1 MKYAWSRSHLERIL
15 GRLLLTERIKE
26 FRSRAERWRRDPVA
40 RNSAALYGVQ
50 CCRKIFPLF
59 TVPYLTRM
67 LHPGGWG
74 VVAFV
79 LSMAD
84 ILTLIIEF
92 GFNLSA
98 TREIARQR
106 HHRENCRDIMGGV
119 LGAQTLLAVVAI
131 GIAAV
136 IAPHIPLLRNQPKL
150 VVAALVYA
158 VAQGCTPLWF
168 FQGLERLRLAAG
180 LEIGAKAAAVCCVF
194 LFVRSPFDGWKVVVL
209 QALAA
214 GVSTTAGIGLAIRAF
229 GFRFPDYQVVKDAM
243 HRGWPMF
250 VFRSAE
256 SLYGIGNAFLLGLFA
271 PAAVVGYF
279 ATAEKITKAMFGLL
293 NPIRDSLYPRLS
305 YLAATSEQAAARLAR
320 RAIALMVSAGFLLT
334 ATLFVMAPWFI
345 SLLAGPSFAP
355 AVPVL
360 RLYSILPLMLSI
372 TYSVGLQWLLP
383 IGRDRVVN
391 RIILGGGCLNLILS
405 CLLAPR
411 FGAMGMATSVLLSE
425 LYVCTNM
432 VWVVWRSTSLW
443 SGSFLAR
450 RTQDLQPDSESAH
463 DANRQHS
470 APSSRQEHC
479 TATSVLGTNRGAEQ

>member
-1 MKYAWSRSHLERIL
+1 
-15 GRLLLTERIKE
+15 
-26 FRSRAERWRRDPVA
+26 VA

-50 CCRKIFPLF
+50 CCRKVFPLF

-74 VVAFV
+74 VVAFA

-84 ILTLIIEF
+84 ILSLVIEF

-98 TREIARQR
+98 TREVSRQR
-106 HHRENCRDIMGGV
+106 HDRGSCRDVMGGV
-119 LGAQTLLAVVAI
+119 LGAQALLAVI
-131 GIAAV
+131 GVGLAAFV
-136 IAPHIPLLRNQPKL
+136 SPWIPLLRNQPKM
-150 VVAALVYA
+150 VAAGLVYA

-168 FQGLERLRLAAG
+168 FQGLERLRLAAS
-180 LEIGAKAAAVCCVF
+180 LEIGVKFAALCGVF
-194 LFVRSPFDGWKVVVL
+194 LFVRSPEDGWKVVVL
-209 QALAA
+209 QAMAA
-214 GVSTTAGIGLAIRAF
+214 SASTTAGIGLAIRSF
-229 GFRFPDYQVVKDAM
+229 GFRFPDYALIRNALQ
-243 HRGWPMF
+243 RGWPMF

-256 SLYGIGNAFLLGLFA
+256 SVYGIGNTFLLGLFA

-305 YLAATSEQAAARLAR
+305 YLAASSEQAVAKLAR
-320 RAIALMVSAGFLLT
+320 NAIALMVSAGLFLT

-345 SLLAGPSFAP
+345 SLLAGPNFAP

-372 TYSVGLQWLLP
+372 THSVGLQWLFP

-391 RIILGGGCLNLILS
+391 RIILGGGCLNLVLS

-432 VWVVWRSTSLW
+432 VWVVWRSTNLW
-443 SGSFLAR
+443 SGSFLDR
-450 RTQDLQPDSESAH
+450 HIGDVHPDPNGADEAKVLS
-463 DANRQHS
+463 DA
-470 APSSRQEHC
+470 
-479 TATSVLGTNRGAEQ
+479 

>member
-1 MKYAWSRSHLERIL
+1 
-15 GRLLLTERIKE
+15 LLSDRIKDL
-26 FRSRAERWRRDPVA
+26 RSRAEKLRRDPVA

-50 CCRKIFPLF
+50 CCRKVFPLF

-74 VVAFV
+74 VVAFA

-84 ILTLIIEF
+84 ILSLVIEF

-98 TREIARQR
+98 TREVSRQR
-106 HHRENCRDIMGGV
+106 HDRGNCRDVMGGV
-119 LGAQTLLAVVAI
+119 LGAQTLLAVI
-131 GIAAV
+131 GAGLAALV
-136 IAPHIPLLRNQPKL
+136 SPWIPLLRNQPKM
-150 VVAALVYA
+150 VAAGLVYA

-168 FQGLERLRLAAG
+168 FQGLERLRLAAS
-180 LEIGAKAAAVCCVF
+180 LEIGAKFAALCGVF
-194 LFVRSPFDGWKVVVL
+194 LFVRSPEDGWKVVVL
-209 QALAA
+209 QAMAA
-214 GVSTTAGIGLAIRAF
+214 GVSTAAGIGLAIRSF
-229 GFRFPDYQVVKDAM
+229 GFRFPDYMLIRNALQ
-243 HRGWPMF
+243 RGWPMF

-256 SLYGIGNAFLLGLFA
+256 SLYGIGNTFLLGLFA

-305 YLAATSEQAAARLAR
+305 YLAASSEQAAAKLAR
-320 RAIALMVSAGFLLT
+320 HAIALMVSAGLFLT

-345 SLLAGPSFAP
+345 DLLAGPNFAP

-360 RLYSILPLMLSI
+360 RLYSILPLVLSI

-391 RIILGGGCLNLILS
+391 RIILGGGCLNLVLS

-425 LYVCTNM
+425 LYVCTNL
-432 VWVVWRSTSLW
+432 VWVVWRSTNLW

-450 RTQDLQPDSESAH
+450 HIADVHPDPNSADEAKVLS
-463 DANRQHS
+463 DA
-470 APSSRQEHC
+470 
-479 TATSVLGTNRGAEQ
+479 